1 MVSVKPKGISQGK
14 TRSCIGTVTETIVK
28 TIVNVQTS
36 FKGQQDNFSCSE
48 VSNVLET
55 SVC

>member
-48 VSNVLET
+48 VSKVLET